1 MGSARSLWDGNPLRD
16 DIAYWLRLADMS
28 VIKRIADALRP
39 FDLRPGLY
47 AALMI
52 IDANPGQKQ
61 HEVGDALKVATSNLA
76 VMMDVLAN
84 RGLIQRE
91 RVAGD
96 IRSYS
101 LTLTEAG
108 STTLAQVKAAL
119 VDVFAEFDRVMG
131 DRREQVIGVLA
142 DLAALDT

>member
-1 MGSARSLWDGNPLRD
+1 MASPPRDDNPLHD
-16 DIAYWLRLADMS
+16 DIAFWLRLADLA
-28 VIKRIADALRP
+28 VLKRVSEALRR

-47 AALMI
+47 AALLV
-52 IDANPGQKQ
+52 IDDSPGQKQ
-61 HEVGDALKVATSNLA
+61 NEVGEALRVATSNLA

-96 IRSYS
+96 TRSYS

-108 STTLAQVKAAL
+108 VAMLGDVKAAL
-119 VDVFAEFDRVMG
+119 APVFAEFDRIMG
-131 DRREQVIGVLA
+131 DRREVVIGALA
-142 DLAALDT
+142 DLAALDD

>member
-1 MGSARSLWDGNPLRD
+1 MGDARSRWDHSPLRD
-16 DIAYWLRLADMS
+16 DIAFWLRLADTA
-28 VIKRIADALRP
+28 VIKRSADALRP

-47 AALMI
+47 AALKI

-61 HEVGDALKVATSNLA
+61 NEVGEALRVATSNLA

-96 IRSYS
+96 TRSYS

-108 STTLAQVKAAL
+108 AAMLVDAEKAL
-119 VDVFAEFDRVMG
+119 VDVFAEFNRILG
-131 DRREQVIGVLA
+131 DKREQVIGVLA
-142 DLAALDT
+142 ELAALDS